1 MTLFEL
7 IHKVSFDDLIPT
19 LKEEYDVDTDI
30 YAYREAFDEISLLR
44 PTRLCDGNIQVYR
57 DEEEHY
63 IDVNGCNDIWENL
76 LGYDISVAR
85 IFIWK
90 TMLWPRIFFG
100 S

>member
-44 PTRLCDGNIQVYR
+44 PTRLATGIFKFTGTQRNI
-57 DEEEHY
+57 
-63 IDVNGCNDIWENL
+63 
-76 LGYDISVAR
+76 ISA
-85 IFIWK
+85 
-90 TMLWPRIFFG
+90 
-100 S
+100 